1 MDIVQS
7 LKGGELMHSVRA
19 WQMISCLVSITL
31 LVSPSLAQQVNGT
44 WVLAV
49 ELDAG
54 SGGEAM
60 FVLAVEDGEIS
71 GSYTGALGEDIPVT
85 GKVTEEGATFSFD
98 SQAGEVFYEGKIEE
112 NTMEGTCEYG
122 QLGPGTFKGE
132 REQ

>member
-1 MDIVQS
+1 MQS
-7 LKGGELMHSVRA
+7 IRA
-19 WQMISCLVSITL
+19 WQMISCLVGIML

-44 WVLAV
+44 WILAV

-54 SGGEAM
+54 SGGEAR
-60 FVLAVEDGEIS
+60 FVLAVEDGKIS
-71 GSYTGALGEDIPVT
+71 GSYTGALGEEIPVT

-112 NTMEGTCEYG
+112 STMEGTCEYG

>member
-1 MDIVQS
+1 
-7 LKGGELMHSVRA
+7 MHSIRA
-19 WQMISCLVSITL
+19 SQMVSCLIGIML
-31 LVSPSLAQQVNGT
+31 LVSPLLAQQVDGT
-44 WVLAV
+44 WVLTV

-60 FVLAVEDGEIS
+60 FVLAVEDGKIS

-98 SQAGEVFYEGKIEE
+98 SQVGEVFYEGKIEK
-112 NTMEGTCEYG
+112 NTMEGVCEYG